1 MGFMIM
7 KRYIVE
13 QHSEGPEVGTAD
25 GEFVVRAMT
34 YNIHSCVNTNREVNP
49 QNVAKIIGELDA
61 DIVAL
66 QEVDAEK
73 TTGKNQNQARILAE
87 ILNMDYVFFPV
98 ESNGLHAFGLAILS
112 SFSFEEY
119 YYEWLP
125 NLYPKLNPRK
135 RGVIRA
141 TLQTPAGLIYCFN
154 THLSLYKLERRKQL
168 KALLDNNWLSSV
180 PEDKPVIF
188 CGDLNAGALSKT
200 YRKLAKYLIDVQKA
214 LDDPLLPKPTFH
226 AKSPLFR
233 IDHIFISRHFNPLK
247 VEVTINTDTQM
258 ASDHLPL
265 IAELAMKNSK
275 SRK

>member
-1 MGFMIM
+1 LGSTVM
-7 KRYIVE
+7 KKCIGER
-13 QHSEGPEVGTAD
+13 HSKAPEVGTAD
-25 GEFVVRAMT
+25 GEFVVRAMS

-49 QNVAKIIGELDA
+49 QKVANIIGELDA

-73 TTGKNQNQARILAE
+73 TTGKNRDQARILAE

-98 ESNGLHAFGLAILS
+98 ESNGPHVFGLAILS
-112 SFSFEEY
+112 RFLFEEY
-119 YYEWLP
+119 CYDWLP

-135 RGVIRA
+135 RGAIRA
-141 TLQTPAGLIYCFN
+141 TLQTPGGPIYFFN

-168 KALLDNNWLSSV
+168 KALWDKKWLSSV
-180 PEDKPVIF
+180 SEDEPVIF

-200 YRKLAKYLIDVQKA
+200 YRKLAKHFVDVQKA

-226 AKSPLFR
+226 SKSPLFR
-233 IDHIFISRHFNPLK
+233 IDHMFISKHFNPLK
-247 VEVTINTDTQM
+247 VEVPINTGTQM

-265 IAELAMKNSK
+265 IAELVMTNNK
-275 SRK
+275 S

>member
-1 MGFMIM
+1 MKKCMGE
-7 KRYIVE
+7 R
-13 QHSEGPEVGTAD
+13 HSKAPDVGTAD
-25 GEFVVRAMT
+25 GQFVVRAMT
-34 YNIHSCVNTNREVNP
+34 YNIRSCLNTNREVNP
-49 QNVAKIIGELDA
+49 QNVAKVIGELDA

-66 QEVDAEK
+66 QEVDAEE
-73 TTGKNQNQARILAE
+73 TTGRKDNQARTLAE

-119 YYEWLP
+119 YYDWLP
-125 NLYPKLNPRK
+125 SLYPKLKPRK
-135 RGVIRA
+135 RGAIRA
-141 TLQTPAGLIYCFN
+141 TLQTPAGLVYCFN

-180 PEDKPVIF
+180 PENEPVIF

-233 IDHIFISRHFNPLK
+233 IDHIFISEHFTPLK
-247 VEVTINTDTQM
+247 VEVAINPDTQM

-265 IAELAMKNSK
+265 IAELAMKKNK
-275 SRK
+275 SRR